1 MNHHKY
7 IERCSI
13 KSTQTGE
20 YGEYLAVRAIIGV
33 QNMTMLYGNLADAA
47 LGDLRFAQNVHR
59 RLKSAALK
67 PLKPLK
73 PVPRLLIG
81 LVLAVIGLTALVVL
95 GDAPDRFTAATP
107 VIADLE
113 DWLVWRDFQSF

>member
-1 MNHHKY
+1 
-7 IERCSI
+7 
-13 KSTQTGE
+13 
-20 YGEYLAVRAIIGV
+20 
-33 QNMTMLYGNLADAA
+33 MTMLYGNLADAA

-67 PLKPLK
+67 PLKP
-73 PVPRLLIG
+73 VPRLLIG
-81 LVLAVIGLTALVVL
+81 LALAVIGLTALVVL

>member
-1 MNHHKY
+1 
-7 IERCSI
+7 
-13 KSTQTGE
+13 
-20 YGEYLAVRAIIGV
+20 
-33 QNMTMLYGNLADAA
+33 MTMLYGNLADAA

-67 PLKPLK
+67 PA
-73 PVPRLLIG
+73 PRVLIG
-81 LVLAVIGLTALVVL
+81 LALAVIGLTALAIL

-113 DWLVWRDFQSF
+113 DWLIWSDFQSF